1 MFTPPLFFN
10 STKSTNPH
18 HLHPHLLRLI
28 PQQTLSPYPSSYP
41 SASSFSPTP
50 TAPPPP
56 PLP

>member
-28 PQQTLSPYPSSYP
+28 PQQTLSPYPSSDP
-41 SASSFSPTP
+41 SDWSFTPTP
-50 TAPPPP
+50 TAPATPR
-56 PLP
+56 LP